1 MLILYLVGVVVGTEV
16 GTAEILGEIEIVGT
30 EDRTEDGTLVAIL
43 GFKEGATL
51 EAILGKAEG
60 SIVGIF
66 VGNFEGTKEGM
77 LLGAFVGTQE
87 GLAVLGTGVGCP
99 DG

>member
-1 MLILYLVGVVVGTEV
+1 M
-16 GTAEILGEIEIVGT
+16 
-30 EDRTEDGTLVAIL
+30 
-43 GFKEGATL
+43 
-51 EAILGKAEG
+51 LGKAEG
-60 SIVGIF
+60 STVGIL
-66 VGNFEGTKEGM
+66 VGNFVGTNEGV

>member
-1 MLILYLVGVVVGTEV
+1 MLILYLVGVVVGT
-16 GTAEILGEIEIVGT
+16 GDILGEIETVGMGVG
-30 EDRTEDGTLVAIL
+30 TEDGTLVAIL
-43 GFKEGATL
+43 GFKEGATIG
-51 EAILGKAEG
+51 AILGKAEG

-77 LLGAFVGTQE
+77 PLGAFVGTQE